1 MIVTTPH
8 NPEPEKYAGG
18 RMFGLAI
25 RGRRVGAGLTLR
37 RCAELMGLTMTDLSA
52 VEQGQRPFTE
62 QEFSDFNRVANLKPG
77 GEQKEKVDSDG

>member
-1 MIVTTPH
+1 
-8 NPEPEKYAGG
+8 
-18 RMFGLAI
+18 MFGLTI

-62 QEFSDFNRVANLKPG
+62 QEFSDFNRVANLKPA
-77 GEQKEKVDSDG
+77 GEQREKVDSDNAATTRAYDDGDSRK

>member
-1 MIVTTPH
+1 ML
-8 NPEPEKYAGG
+8 
-18 RMFGLAI
+18 GLTI

-62 QEFSDFNRVANLKPG
+62 QEFSDFNRVANLKPA
-77 GEQKEKVDSDG
+77 GEQGEKVDSTNAATTRAYDDGDSRK